1 MRKVLYALMGFLL
14 TFSAL
19 KADDFL
25 EEANETAPAHLNH
38 PMQDLNAIQGSF
50 FDKNRSKMS
59 NTLNID
65 YFQGQTYKIRLRY
78 AMATLLFFSKPISDF
93 VLGDKVGFDAKILES
108 NDRILLIKPL
118 QIGVD
123 SNISVIDNEGKI
135 FSFYVFST
143 TFTSSKHPNL
153 QVFIED
159 KNYYSNAFLKPQKEN
174 KEKENKEKE
183 NKEKENKEKENKE
196 NTLENAPTNN
206 KPLKEEK
213 EETKE
218 KEEETIT
225 IGDNTNAMK
234 IVKKDIQKGYKALKS
249 SQKKWYCL
257 WACSKKSKLSL
268 MPKEIFNDKQFTYFK
283 FDKRLALSKF
293 PVVYKVVDG
302 YDNPVNT
309 RIVGDYIIAEDVSAK
324 WTLRLGKDYLCIRFV
339 KRSKDE

>member
-1 MRKVLYALMGFLL
+1 MRKFLYALMGFLL
-14 TFSAL
+14 AFSAL

-25 EEANETAPAHLNH
+25 EEANETAPANPAHLNH

-123 SNISVIDNEGKI
+123 SNISVIDSEGKI

-174 KEKENKEKE
+174 KENKED
-183 NKEKENKEKENKE
+183 
-196 NTLENAPTNN
+196 TLENAPTNN

-213 EETKE
+213 EEA

-234 IVKKDIQKGYKALKS
+234 IIKKDIQKGYKALKS
-249 SQKKWYCL
+249 SQRKWYCL
-257 WACSKKSKLSL
+257 GICSKKSKLSL

-283 FDKRLALSKF
+283 FDKKLALSKF
-293 PVVYKVVDG
+293 PVIYKVVDG

-339 KRSKDE
+339 KRARDE

>member
-1 MRKVLYALMGFLL
+1 MRKFLYALMGFLL
-14 TFSAL
+14 AFSAL
-19 KADDFL
+19 RADDFL

-174 KEKENKEKE
+174 KE
-183 NKEKENKEKENKE
+183 

-213 EETKE
+213 EKTKE

-234 IVKKDIQKGYKALKS
+234 IIKKDIQKGYKALKS
-249 SQKKWYCL
+249 SQRKWYCL
-257 WACSKKSKLSL
+257 GICSKKSKLSL

-293 PVVYKVVDG
+293 PVIYKVVDG

-339 KRSKDE
+339 KRAKDE

>member
-1 MRKVLYALMGFLL
+1 MRKVLCTLVGFLL
-14 TFSAL
+14 VFSAL

-25 EEANETAPAHLNH
+25 EEANETAPTNLNH

-59 NTLNID
+59 NTLNVD

-123 SNISVIDNEGKI
+123 SNISVIDNEGKV

-159 KNYYSNAFLKPQKEN
+159 KNYYSNAFMKPQ
-174 KEKENKEKE
+174 
-183 NKEKENKEKENKE
+183 NKE
-196 NTLENAPTNN
+196 NTLENTPTNN

-218 KEEETIT
+218 EETII
-225 IGDNTNAMK
+225 IGDSTNAMK
-234 IVKKDIQKGYKALKS
+234 IVKKDIQRGYRALKS
-249 SQKKWYCL
+249 SQRKWYCL
-257 WACSKKSKLSL
+257 GICSKKSKLSL
-268 MPKEIFNDKQFTYFK
+268 MPEEIFNDKQFTYFK
-283 FDKRLALSKF
+283 FDKKLALSKF
-293 PVVYKVVDG
+293 PVIYKVVDG

-324 WTLRLGKDYLCIRFV
+324 WTLRLGKDYLCIRFI
-339 KRSKDE
+339 KKGKDE

>member
-1 MRKVLYALMGFLL
+1 MRKVLYALVGFLL
-14 TFSAL
+14 AFSAL

-25 EEANETAPAHLNH
+25 EEANETAPANLNH

-159 KNYYSNAFLKPQKEN
+159 KNYYSNAFMKPQNKEN
-174 KEKENKEKE
+174 N
-183 NKEKENKEKENKE
+183 KENKE

-218 KEEETIT
+218 KEEETII

-234 IVKKDIQKGYKALKS
+234 IVKKDIQKGYRALKS
-249 SQKKWYCL
+249 SQRKWYCL
-257 WACSKKSKLSL
+257 GICSKKSKPSL
-268 MPKEIFNDKQFTYFK
+268 MPEEIFNDKQFTYFK
-283 FDKRLALSKF
+283 FDKKLALSKF
-293 PVVYKVVDG
+293 PVIYKVVDG

-339 KRSKDE
+339 KKGKDE

>member
-1 MRKVLYALMGFLL
+1 MRKVLYALVGFLL
-14 TFSAL
+14 VFSVL

-25 EEANETAPAHLNH
+25 EEANETAPANLNH

-59 NTLNID
+59 NTLNVD

-159 KNYYSNAFLKPQKEN
+159 KNYYSNAFMKPQNKEN
-174 KEKENKEKE
+174 AL
-183 NKEKENKEKENKE
+183 E
-196 NTLENAPTNN
+196 NTLENTPTNN

-213 EETKE
+213 EET

-234 IVKKDIQKGYKALKS
+234 IVKKDIQKGYRALKS
-249 SQKKWYCL
+249 SQRKWYCL
-257 WACSKKSKLSL
+257 GICSKKSKLSL
-268 MPKEIFNDKQFTYFK
+268 MPEEIFNDKQFTYFK
-283 FDKRLALSKF
+283 FDKKLALSKF
-293 PVVYKVVDG
+293 PVIYKVVDG

-339 KRSKDE
+339 KKGKDE

>member
-1 MRKVLYALMGFLL
+1 MRKVLYALVGFLL
-14 TFSAL
+14 VFSTL

-25 EEANETAPAHLNH
+25 EEANETAPANLNH

-59 NTLNID
+59 NTLNVD

-123 SNISVIDNEGKI
+123 SNISVIDNEGKV

-143 TFTSSKHPNL
+143 TFTSSRHPNL

-159 KNYYSNAFLKPQKEN
+159 KNYYSNAFMKPQ
-174 KEKENKEKE
+174 
-183 NKEKENKEKENKE
+183 NKE
-196 NTLENAPTNN
+196 NTFEKALTNN

-213 EETKE
+213 EET

-234 IVKKDIQKGYKALKS
+234 IVKKDIQRGYRALKS
-249 SQKKWYCL
+249 SQRKWYCL
-257 WACSKKSKLSL
+257 GICSKKSKLSL
-268 MPKEIFNDKQFTYFK
+268 MPEEIFNDKQFTYFK
-283 FDKRLALSKF
+283 FDKKLALSKF
-293 PVVYKVVDG
+293 PVIYKVVDG

-324 WTLRLGKDYLCIRFV
+324 WTLRLGKDYLCIRFI
-339 KRSKDE
+339 KKGKDE

>member
-14 TFSAL
+14 AFSAL
-19 KADDFL
+19 RADDFL

-159 KNYYSNAFLKPQKEN
+159 KNYYSNAFMKPQ
-174 KEKENKEKE
+174 
-183 NKEKENKEKENKE
+183 NKE

-206 KPLKEEK
+206 KPLKEEPLKEEK

-234 IVKKDIQKGYKALKS
+234 IVKKDIQKGYRALKS
-249 SQKKWYCL
+249 SQRKWYCL
-257 WACSKKSKLSL
+257 GICSKKSKLSL
-268 MPKEIFNDKQFTYFK
+268 MPEEIFNDKQFTYFK
-283 FDKRLALSKF
+283 FDKKLALSKF
-293 PVVYKVVDG
+293 PVIYKVVDG

-339 KRSKDE
+339 KKGKDE

>member
-14 TFSAL
+14 AFSAL

-123 SNISVIDNEGKI
+123 SNISVIDNEGKV

-159 KNYYSNAFLKPQKEN
+159 KNYYSNAFMKPQ
-174 KEKENKEKE
+174 
-183 NKEKENKEKENKE
+183 NKE

-234 IVKKDIQKGYKALKS
+234 IVKKDIQKGYRALKS
-249 SQKKWYCL
+249 SQRKWYCL
-257 WACSKKSKLSL
+257 WICSKKSKLSL
-268 MPKEIFNDKQFTYFK
+268 MPEEIFNDKQFTYFK
-283 FDKRLALSKF
+283 FDKKLALSKF
-293 PVVYKVVDG
+293 PVIYKVVDG

-339 KRSKDE
+339 KKGKDE

>member
-1 MRKVLYALMGFLL
+1 MRKVLWILMGFLL
-14 TFSAL
+14 TFSVL

-123 SNISVIDNEGKI
+123 SNISVIDSEGKI

-174 KEKENKEKE
+174 KE
-183 NKEKENKEKENKE
+183 

-206 KPLKEEK
+206 KPLKEETLKEEKEETLKEEK

-249 SQKKWYCL
+249 SQRKWYCL

-293 PVVYKVVDG
+293 PVIYKVVDG

-324 WTLRLGKDYLCIRFV
+324 WTLRLGKDYLCIRFI
-339 KRSKDE
+339 KKGKDE

>member
-1 MRKVLYALMGFLL
+1 MRKVLYALVGFLL
-14 TFSAL
+14 VFSTL

-25 EEANETAPAHLNH
+25 EEANETAPANLNH

-59 NTLNID
+59 NTLNVD

-159 KNYYSNAFLKPQKEN
+159 KNYYSNAFMKPQ
-174 KEKENKEKE
+174 
-183 NKEKENKEKENKE
+183 NKE
-196 NTLENAPTNN
+196 NTFEKAPTNNN

-213 EETKE
+213 EGT

-234 IVKKDIQKGYKALKS
+234 IVKKDIQKGYRALKS
-249 SQKKWYCL
+249 SQRKWYCL
-257 WACSKKSKLSL
+257 GICSKKSKLSL
-268 MPKEIFNDKQFTYFK
+268 MPEEIFNDKQFTYFK
-283 FDKRLALSKF
+283 FDKKLALSKF
-293 PVVYKVVDG
+293 PVIYKVVDG

-339 KRSKDE
+339 KKGKDE

>member
-1 MRKVLYALMGFLL
+1 MRKVLCTLVGFLL
-14 TFSAL
+14 VSSAL

-25 EEANETAPAHLNH
+25 EEANETAPANLNH

-59 NTLNID
+59 NTLNVD

-159 KNYYSNAFLKPQKEN
+159 KNYYSNAFMKPQTQ
-174 KEKENKEKE
+174 
-183 NKEKENKEKENKE
+183 E
-196 NTLENAPTNN
+196 NTLEKAPTNN
-206 KPLKEEK
+206 KPLK

-225 IGDNTNAMK
+225 IGDSTNAMK
-234 IVKKDIQKGYKALKS
+234 IVKKDIQKGYRALKS
-249 SQKKWYCL
+249 SQRKWYCL
-257 WACSKKSKLSL
+257 GICSKKSKLSL
-268 MPKEIFNDKQFTYFK
+268 MPEEIFNDKQFTYFK
-283 FDKRLALSKF
+283 FDKKLAFSKF
-293 PVVYKVVDG
+293 PVIYKVVDG

-339 KRSKDE
+339 KRGKDE

>member
-14 TFSAL
+14 AFSAL
-19 KADDFL
+19 RADDFL
-25 EEANETAPAHLNH
+25 EEANETAPVHLNH

-153 QVFIED
+153 QVFIDD
-159 KNYYSNAFLKPQKEN
+159 KNYYFNAFMKPQ
-174 KEKENKEKE
+174 
-183 NKEKENKEKENKE
+183 NKE

-213 EETKE
+213 EET

-234 IVKKDIQKGYKALKS
+234 IVKKDIQKGYRALKS
-249 SQKKWYCL
+249 SQRKWYCL
-257 WACSKKSKLSL
+257 GICSKKSKPSL
-268 MPKEIFNDKQFTYFK
+268 MPEEIFNDKQFTYFK
-283 FDKRLALSKF
+283 FDKKLALSKF

-339 KRSKDE
+339 KKGKDE

>member
-1 MRKVLYALMGFLL
+1 MRKVLCTLVGFLL
-14 TFSAL
+14 VFSAL

-25 EEANETAPAHLNH
+25 EEANETAPANLNH

-50 FDKNRSKMS
+50 FDKNHSKMS
-59 NTLNID
+59 NTLNVD

-123 SNISVIDNEGKI
+123 SNISVIDNEGKV

-159 KNYYSNAFLKPQKEN
+159 KNYYSNAFMKPQ
-174 KEKENKEKE
+174 
-183 NKEKENKEKENKE
+183 NKE

-206 KPLKEEK
+206 NKPLKEEK
-213 EETKE
+213 EET

-234 IVKKDIQKGYKALKS
+234 IVKKDIQKGYRALKS
-249 SQKKWYCL
+249 SQRKWYCL
-257 WACSKKSKLSL
+257 WICSKKSKLSL
-268 MPKEIFNDKQFTYFK
+268 MPEEIFNDKQFTYFK
-283 FDKRLALSKF
+283 FDKKLALSKF
-293 PVVYKVVDG
+293 PVIYKVVDG

-324 WTLRLGKDYLCIRFV
+324 WTLRLGKDYLCIRFI
-339 KRSKDE
+339 KKGKDE

>member
-1 MRKVLYALMGFLL
+1 MRKVLYALVGFLL
-14 TFSAL
+14 AFSAL
-19 KADDFL
+19 RADDFL
-25 EEANETAPAHLNH
+25 EEANETAPANLNH

-159 KNYYSNAFLKPQKEN
+159 KNYYSNAFMKPQ
-174 KEKENKEKE
+174 
-183 NKEKENKEKENKE
+183 NKE
-196 NTLENAPTNN
+196 NALENTPTNN
-206 KPLKEEK
+206 KPLKEEPLKEEK

-218 KEEETIT
+218 KEEETII

-234 IVKKDIQKGYKALKS
+234 IVKKDIQKGYRALKS
-249 SQKKWYCL
+249 SQRKWYCL
-257 WACSKKSKLSL
+257 GICSKKSKLSL

-293 PVVYKVVDG
+293 PVIYKVVDG

-309 RIVGDYIIAEDVSAK
+309 RIVGDYIIAEDVSTK

-339 KRSKDE
+339 KKAKDE

>member
-1 MRKVLYALMGFLL
+1 MRKVLCALVGFLL
-14 TFSAL
+14 ASSAL

-25 EEANETAPAHLNH
+25 EEANETAPVNLNH

-123 SNISVIDNEGKI
+123 SNISVIDNEGKV

-159 KNYYSNAFLKPQKEN
+159 KNYYSNAFMKPQ
-174 KEKENKEKE
+174 
-183 NKEKENKEKENKE
+183 NKE
-196 NTLENAPTNN
+196 NALENALENTPKNN

-213 EETKE
+213 EET

-234 IVKKDIQKGYKALKS
+234 IVKKDIQKGYRALKS
-249 SQKKWYCL
+249 FQRKWYCL
-257 WACSKKSKLSL
+257 WICSKKSKLSL

-283 FDKRLALSKF
+283 FDKKLALSKF
-293 PVVYKVVDG
+293 PVIYKVVDG

-324 WTLRLGKDYLCIRFV
+324 WTLRLGKDYLCIRFI
-339 KRSKDE
+339 KKGKDE

>member
-1 MRKVLYALMGFLL
+1 MRKFLYALMGFLL
-14 TFSAL
+14 VSSAL

-25 EEANETAPAHLNH
+25 EEANETAPANLNH

-159 KNYYSNAFLKPQKEN
+159 KNYYSNAFMKPQ
-174 KEKENKEKE
+174 
-183 NKEKENKEKENKE
+183 NKE
-196 NTLENAPTNN
+196 NALEKVPTNN

-213 EETKE
+213 EET

-234 IVKKDIQKGYKALKS
+234 IVKKDIQRGYRALKS
-249 SQKKWYCL
+249 SQRKWYCL
-257 WACSKKSKLSL
+257 GICSKKSKLSL
-268 MPKEIFNDKQFTYFK
+268 MPEEIFNDKQFTYFK
-283 FDKRLALSKF
+283 FDKKLALSKF
-293 PVVYKVVDG
+293 PVIYKVVDG

-324 WTLRLGKDYLCIRFV
+324 WTLRLGKDYLCIRFI
-339 KRSKDE
+339 KKGKDE

>member
-1 MRKVLYALMGFLL
+1 MRKVLYTLMGFLL
-14 TFSAL
+14 AFSAL

-25 EEANETAPAHLNH
+25 EEANVKTAPTNLNH

-123 SNISVIDNEGKI
+123 SNISVIDSEGKI

-153 QVFIED
+153 QVFIDD
-159 KNYYSNAFLKPQKEN
+159 KNYYSNAFMKPQNKEN
-174 KEKENKEKE
+174 N
-183 NKEKENKEKENKE
+183 KENKE
-196 NTLENAPTNN
+196 NTFENAPTNN
-206 KPLKEEK
+206 KPLKEER
-213 EETKE
+213 EET

-234 IVKKDIQKGYKALKS
+234 IVKKDIQKGYRALKS
-249 SQKKWYCL
+249 SQRKWYCL
-257 WACSKKSKLSL
+257 GICSKKSKPSL
-268 MPKEIFNDKQFTYFK
+268 MPEEIFNDKQFTYFK
-283 FDKRLALSKF
+283 FDKKLALSKF
-293 PVVYKVVDG
+293 PVIYKVVDG
-302 YDNPVNT
+302 YDSPVNT

-339 KRSKDE
+339 KKGKDE

>member
-1 MRKVLYALMGFLL
+1 MRKVLYALVGFLL
-14 TFSAL
+14 VFSAL
-19 KADDFL
+19 KSDDFL
-25 EEANETAPAHLNH
+25 EEANETAPANLNH

-59 NTLNID
+59 NTLNVD

-159 KNYYSNAFLKPQKEN
+159 KNYYSNAFMKPQ
-174 KEKENKEKE
+174 
-183 NKEKENKEKENKE
+183 NKE
-196 NTLENAPTNN
+196 NALEKAPTNNN

-213 EETKE
+213 EET

-234 IVKKDIQKGYKALKS
+234 IVKKDIQKGYRALKS
-249 SQKKWYCL
+249 SQRKWYCL
-257 WACSKKSKLSL
+257 GICSKKSKLSL
-268 MPKEIFNDKQFTYFK
+268 MPEEIFNDKQFTYFK
-283 FDKRLALSKF
+283 FDKKLALSKF
-293 PVVYKVVDG
+293 PVIYKVVDG

-324 WTLRLGKDYLCIRFV
+324 WTLRLGKDYLCIRFI
-339 KRSKDE
+339 KKGKDE

>member
-1 MRKVLYALMGFLL
+1 MRKVLCTLVGFLL
-14 TFSAL
+14 AFSTL

-25 EEANETAPAHLNH
+25 EEANETAPANLNH

-59 NTLNID
+59 NTLNVD

-159 KNYYSNAFLKPQKEN
+159 KNYYSNAFMKPQ
-174 KEKENKEKE
+174 
-183 NKEKENKEKENKE
+183 NKE
-196 NTLENAPTNN
+196 NTLEKVPTNNN

-213 EETKE
+213 EET

-234 IVKKDIQKGYKALKS
+234 IVKKDIQKGYRALKS
-249 SQKKWYCL
+249 SQRKWYCL
-257 WACSKKSKLSL
+257 GICSKKSKLSL
-268 MPKEIFNDKQFTYFK
+268 MPEEIFNDKQFTYFK
-283 FDKRLALSKF
+283 FDKKLALSKF
-293 PVVYKVVDG
+293 PVIYKVVDG

-324 WTLRLGKDYLCIRFV
+324 WTLRLGKDYLCIRFI
-339 KRSKDE
+339 KKGKDE

>member
-1 MRKVLYALMGFLL
+1 MRKVLYALVGFLL
-14 TFSAL
+14 VFSAL

-25 EEANETAPAHLNH
+25 EEANETAPTNLNH

-59 NTLNID
+59 NTLNVD

-123 SNISVIDNEGKI
+123 SNISVIDNESKV

-159 KNYYSNAFLKPQKEN
+159 KNYYSNAFMKSQ
-174 KEKENKEKE
+174 
-183 NKEKENKEKENKE
+183 NKE

-234 IVKKDIQKGYKALKS
+234 IVKKDIQKGYRALKS
-249 SQKKWYCL
+249 SQRKWYCL
-257 WACSKKSKLSL
+257 GICSKKSKLSL
-268 MPKEIFNDKQFTYFK
+268 MPEEVFNDKQFTYFK
-283 FDKRLALSKF
+283 FDKKLALSKF
-293 PVVYKVVDG
+293 PVIYKVVDG

-324 WTLRLGKDYLCIRFV
+324 WTLRLGKDYLCIRFI
-339 KRSKDE
+339 KKGKDE

>member
-1 MRKVLYALMGFLL
+1 MRKVLYALVGFLL

-25 EEANETAPAHLNH
+25 EEANETAPLNLNH

-59 NTLNID
+59 NTLNVD

-159 KNYYSNAFLKPQKEN
+159 KNYYSNAFMKPQ
-174 KEKENKEKE
+174 
-183 NKEKENKEKENKE
+183 NKE
-196 NTLENAPTNN
+196 NTLEKALTNN

-213 EETKE
+213 EET

-234 IVKKDIQKGYKALKS
+234 IVKKDIQKGYRALKS
-249 SQKKWYCL
+249 SQRKWYCL
-257 WACSKKSKLSL
+257 WICSKKSKLSL
-268 MPKEIFNDKQFTYFK
+268 MPEEIFNDKQFTYFK
-283 FDKRLALSKF
+283 FDKKLALSKF
-293 PVVYKVVDG
+293 PVIYKVVDG

-339 KRSKDE
+339 KKGKDE

>member
-1 MRKVLYALMGFLL
+1 MRKVLYALVGFLL
-14 TFSAL
+14 VFSAL
-19 KADDFL
+19 RADDFL
-25 EEANETAPAHLNH
+25 EEANETAPANLNH

-123 SNISVIDNEGKI
+123 SNISVIDNEGKV

-159 KNYYSNAFLKPQKEN
+159 KNYYSNAFLKPQKKN
-174 KEKENKEKE
+174 KK
-183 NKEKENKEKENKE
+183 KENKE

-218 KEEETIT
+218 EETIT

-234 IVKKDIQKGYKALKS
+234 IVKKDIQKGYRALKS
-249 SQKKWYCL
+249 SQRKWYCL
-257 WACSKKSKLSL
+257 WICSKKSKLSL
-268 MPKEIFNDKQFTYFK
+268 MPEEIFNDKQFTYFK
-283 FDKRLALSKF
+283 FDKKLALSKF
-293 PVVYKVVDG
+293 PVIYKVVDG

-324 WTLRLGKDYLCIRFV
+324 WTLRLGKDYLCIRFI
-339 KRSKDE
+339 KKAKDE

>member
-1 MRKVLYALMGFLL
+1 MRKVLWILVGFLL
-14 TFSAL
+14 AFSAL

-25 EEANETAPAHLNH
+25 EEANETAPTNLNH

-50 FDKNRSKMS
+50 FDKNRSNMS

-159 KNYYSNAFLKPQKEN
+159 KSYYSNAFMKPQKE
-174 KEKENKEKE
+174 
-183 NKEKENKEKENKE
+183 KE
-196 NTLENAPTNN
+196 NTLENAQKNN
-206 KPLKEEK
+206 KKEEK

-225 IGDNTNAMK
+225 IGDHTNAVK
-234 IVKKDIQKGYKALKS
+234 IVKKDIQKGYRALKS
-249 SQKKWYCL
+249 SQRKWYCL
-257 WACSKKSKLSL
+257 GICSKKSKPSL
-268 MPKEIFNDKQFTYFK
+268 MPEEIFNDKQFTYFK
-283 FDKRLALSKF
+283 FDKKLALSKF
-293 PVVYKVVDG
+293 PVIYKVVDG

-324 WTLRLGKDYLCIRFV
+324 WTLRLGKDYLCIRFI
-339 KRSKDE
+339 KKGKDE

>member
-1 MRKVLYALMGFLL
+1 MRQVLYALMGFLL
-14 TFSAL
+14 AFSAL
-19 KADDFL
+19 RADNFL
-25 EEANETAPAHLNH
+25 EEANETAPAHLSH

-123 SNISVIDNEGKI
+123 SNISVIDSEGKI

-159 KNYYSNAFLKPQKEN
+159 KNYYSNAFIKPQ
-174 KEKENKEKE
+174 
-183 NKEKENKEKENKE
+183 KENKEKENKE

-206 KPLKEEK
+206 KPLKEEPLK
-213 EETKE
+213 EEPLKEE

-234 IVKKDIQKGYKALKS
+234 IIKKDIQKGYRALKS
-249 SQKKWYCL
+249 SQRKWYCL
-257 WACSKKSKLSL
+257 GICSKKSKLSL
-268 MPKEIFNDKQFTYFK
+268 MPEEIFNDKQFTYFK
-283 FDKRLALSKF
+283 FDKKLALSKF
-293 PVVYKVVDG
+293 PVIYKVVDG

-339 KRSKDE
+339 KKGKDE

>member
-1 MRKVLYALMGFLL
+1 MRKVLCTLVGFLL
-14 TFSAL
+14 VFSAL

-25 EEANETAPAHLNH
+25 EEANETAPANLNH

-59 NTLNID
+59 NTLNVD

-123 SNISVIDNEGKI
+123 SNISVIDNEGKV

-159 KNYYSNAFLKPQKEN
+159 KNYYSNAFMKPQIQ
-174 KEKENKEKE
+174 
-183 NKEKENKEKENKE
+183 E
-196 NTLENAPTNN
+196 NTLENTPKNN

-213 EETKE
+213 EET

-234 IVKKDIQKGYKALKS
+234 IVKKDIQKGYRALKS
-249 SQKKWYCL
+249 SQRKWYCL
-257 WACSKKSKLSL
+257 GICSKKSKLSL
-268 MPKEIFNDKQFTYFK
+268 MPEEIFNDKQFTYFK
-283 FDKRLALSKF
+283 FDKKLALSKF
-293 PVVYKVVDG
+293 PVIYKVVDG

-324 WTLRLGKDYLCIRFV
+324 WTLRLGKDYLCIRFI
-339 KRSKDE
+339 KKGKDE

>member
-1 MRKVLYALMGFLL
+1 MRKFLYALMGFLL
-14 TFSAL
+14 AFSAL

-25 EEANETAPAHLNH
+25 EEANETAPANLNH

-65 YFQGQTYKIRLRY
+65 YSQGQTYKIRLRY

-123 SNISVIDNEGKI
+123 SNISVIDSEGKI

-159 KNYYSNAFLKPQKEN
+159 KNYYSNAFMKPQ
-174 KEKENKEKE
+174 
-183 NKEKENKEKENKE
+183 NKE

-206 KPLKEEK
+206 KPLKEEPLKEEK

-249 SQKKWYCL
+249 SQRKWYCL
-257 WACSKKSKLSL
+257 GICSKKSKLSL

-293 PVVYKVVDG
+293 PVIYKVVDG

-339 KRSKDE
+339 KKAKDE

>member
-14 TFSAL
+14 AFSAL

-25 EEANETAPAHLNH
+25 EEANETAPANLNH

-59 NTLNID
+59 NTLNVD

-159 KNYYSNAFLKPQKEN
+159 KNYYSNAFMKPQ
-174 KEKENKEKE
+174 
-183 NKEKENKEKENKE
+183 NKE
-196 NTLENAPTNN
+196 NALENAPTNDN
-206 KPLKEEK
+206 KPLKEEPLKVGK

-249 SQKKWYCL
+249 SQRKWYCL
-257 WACSKKSKLSL
+257 GICSKKSKLSL

-293 PVVYKVVDG
+293 PVIYKVVDG

-309 RIVGDYIIAEDVSAK
+309 RIVGDYIIAEDISAK

-339 KRSKDE
+339 KKAKDE

>member
-1 MRKVLYALMGFLL
+1 MRKVLYALVGFLL
-14 TFSAL
+14 AFSAL

-25 EEANETAPAHLNH
+25 EEANETAPANLNH

-59 NTLNID
+59 NTLNVD

-123 SNISVIDNEGKI
+123 SNISVIDNEGKV

-159 KNYYSNAFLKPQKEN
+159 KNYYSNAFMKPQ
-174 KEKENKEKE
+174 
-183 NKEKENKEKENKE
+183 NKE
-196 NTLENAPTNN
+196 NTLEKAPTKNN

-213 EETKE
+213 EET

-225 IGDNTNAMK
+225 IGDNTNAMR
-234 IVKKDIQKGYKALKS
+234 IVKKDIQKGYRALKS
-249 SQKKWYCL
+249 SQRKWYCL
-257 WACSKKSKLSL
+257 GICSKKSKPSL
-268 MPKEIFNDKQFTYFK
+268 MPEEIFNDKQFTYFK
-283 FDKRLALSKF
+283 FDKKLALSKF
-293 PVVYKVVDG
+293 PVIYKVVDG

-339 KRSKDE
+339 KKGKDE

>member
-1 MRKVLYALMGFLL
+1 MRKVLYALVGFLL
-14 TFSAL
+14 AFSVL

-25 EEANETAPAHLNH
+25 EEANETAPANLNH

-174 KEKENKEKE
+174 KE
-183 NKEKENKEKENKE
+183 

-206 KPLKEEK
+206 KPLKEETLKEEK

-249 SQKKWYCL
+249 SQRKWYCL

-339 KRSKDE
+339 KRAKDE

>member
-1 MRKVLYALMGFLL
+1 MRKVLYALVGFLL
-14 TFSAL
+14 AFSAL

-25 EEANETAPAHLNH
+25 EEANETAPANLNH

-59 NTLNID
+59 NTLNVD

-123 SNISVIDNEGKI
+123 SNISVIDNEGKV

-159 KNYYSNAFLKPQKEN
+159 KNYYSNAFMKPQIQ
-174 KEKENKEKE
+174 
-183 NKEKENKEKENKE
+183 E
-196 NTLENAPTNN
+196 NTFEKALTNN

-213 EETKE
+213 EET

-234 IVKKDIQKGYKALKS
+234 IVKKDIQRGYRALKS
-249 SQKKWYCL
+249 SQRKWYCL
-257 WACSKKSKLSL
+257 GICSKKSKLSL
-268 MPKEIFNDKQFTYFK
+268 MPEEIFNDKQFTYFK
-283 FDKRLALSKF
+283 FDKKLALSKF

-324 WTLRLGKDYLCIRFV
+324 WTLRLGKDYLCIRFI
-339 KRSKDE
+339 KKGKDE

>member
-1 MRKVLYALMGFLL
+1 MRKVLYALVGFLL
-14 TFSAL
+14 AFSAL

-25 EEANETAPAHLNH
+25 EEANETAPANLNH

-153 QVFIED
+153 QVFIDD
-159 KNYYSNAFLKPQKEN
+159 KNYYSNAFMKPQ
-174 KEKENKEKE
+174 
-183 NKEKENKEKENKE
+183 NKE
-196 NTLENAPTNN
+196 NALENTLTNDN
-206 KPLKEEK
+206 KPLKEEPLKVGK

-225 IGDNTNAMK
+225 IGDNTNAMT
-234 IVKKDIQKGYKALKS
+234 IVKKDIQKGYRVLKS
-249 SQKKWYCL
+249 SQRKWYCL
-257 WACSKKSKLSL
+257 GICSKKSKLSL
-268 MPKEIFNDKQFTYFK
+268 MPEEIFNDKQFTYFK
-283 FDKRLALSKF
+283 FDKKLALSKF

-324 WTLRLGKDYLCIRFV
+324 WTLRLGKDYLCIRFI
-339 KRSKDE
+339 KKGKDE

>member
-14 TFSAL
+14 AFSAL

-159 KNYYSNAFLKPQKEN
+159 KNYYSNAFLKPQ
-174 KEKENKEKE
+174 
-183 NKEKENKEKENKE
+183 NKE
-196 NTLENAPTNN
+196 NALENAPINN
-206 KPLKEEK
+206 KPLKEKK

-218 KEEETIT
+218 KEETIT
-225 IGDNTNAMK
+225 IGDNTNAMT

-249 SQKKWYCL
+249 SQRKWYCL
-257 WACSKKSKLSL
+257 GICSKKSKLSL

-293 PVVYKVVDG
+293 PVIYKVVDG

-309 RIVGDYIIAEDVSAK
+309 RIVGDYIIAEDVSTK

-339 KRSKDE
+339 KKAKDE

>member
-1 MRKVLYALMGFLL
+1 MRKVLYALVGFLL
-14 TFSAL
+14 VFSVL

-25 EEANETAPAHLNH
+25 EEANETAPANLNH

-59 NTLNID
+59 NTLNVD

-159 KNYYSNAFLKPQKEN
+159 KNYYSNAFMKPQ
-174 KEKENKEKE
+174 
-183 NKEKENKEKENKE
+183 NKE

-213 EETKE
+213 EET

-234 IVKKDIQKGYKALKS
+234 IVKKDIQKGYRALKS
-249 SQKKWYCL
+249 SQRKWYCL
-257 WACSKKSKLSL
+257 GICSKKSKLSL
-268 MPKEIFNDKQFTYFK
+268 MPEEIFNDKQFTYFK
-283 FDKRLALSKF
+283 FDKKLALSKF
-293 PVVYKVVDG
+293 PVIYKVVDG

-324 WTLRLGKDYLCIRFV
+324 WTLRLGKDYLCIRFI
-339 KRSKDE
+339 KKGKDE

>member
-14 TFSAL
+14 AFSAL

-159 KNYYSNAFLKPQKEN
+159 KNYYSNAFLKPQ
-174 KEKENKEKE
+174 
-183 NKEKENKEKENKE
+183 NKE
-196 NTLENAPTNN
+196 NALENTLTNDN
-206 KPLKEEK
+206 KPLKEEPLKEEK
-213 EETKE
+213 EEAKA
-218 KEEETIT
+218 KEEETII

-249 SQKKWYCL
+249 SQRKWYCL
-257 WACSKKSKLSL
+257 GICSKKSKLSL

-293 PVVYKVVDG
+293 PVIYKVVDG

-339 KRSKDE
+339 KKGKDE

>member
-1 MRKVLYALMGFLL
+1 MRKVLYALVGFLL
-14 TFSAL
+14 VSSAL

-25 EEANETAPAHLNH
+25 EEANETAPANLNH

-59 NTLNID
+59 NTLNVD

-123 SNISVIDNEGKI
+123 SNISVIDNEGKV

-159 KNYYSNAFLKPQKEN
+159 KNYYSNAFMKPQ
-174 KEKENKEKE
+174 
-183 NKEKENKEKENKE
+183 NKE
-196 NTLENAPTNN
+196 NTFEKALTNN

-218 KEEETIT
+218 EEIIT

-234 IVKKDIQKGYKALKS
+234 IVKKDIQKGYRALKS
-249 SQKKWYCL
+249 SQRKWYCL
-257 WACSKKSKLSL
+257 GICSKKSKLSL
-268 MPKEIFNDKQFTYFK
+268 MPEEIFNDKQFTYFK
-283 FDKRLALSKF
+283 FDKKLALSKF
-293 PVVYKVVDG
+293 PVIYKVVDG

-324 WTLRLGKDYLCIRFV
+324 WTLRLGKDYLCIRFI
-339 KRSKDE
+339 KKGKDE

>member
-14 TFSAL
+14 TFSVL

-123 SNISVIDNEGKI
+123 SNISAIDSEGKI

-174 KEKENKEKE
+174 KE
-183 NKEKENKEKENKE
+183 

-213 EETKE
+213 EKTKE

-234 IVKKDIQKGYKALKS
+234 IIKKDIQKGYKALKS
-249 SQKKWYCL
+249 SQRKWYCL

-309 RIVGDYIIAEDVSAK
+309 RIVGDYIIAEDVSTK

-339 KRSKDE
+339 KRGRDE

>member
-1 MRKVLYALMGFLL
+1 MRKVLYALVGFLL
-14 TFSAL
+14 VFSAL

-25 EEANETAPAHLNH
+25 EEANETAPANLNH

-123 SNISVIDNEGKI
+123 SNISVIDNEGKV

-159 KNYYSNAFLKPQKEN
+159 KNYYSNAFMKPQIQ
-174 KEKENKEKE
+174 
-183 NKEKENKEKENKE
+183 E
-196 NTLENAPTNN
+196 NTLENAPTNNN

-213 EETKE
+213 EET

-234 IVKKDIQKGYKALKS
+234 IVKKDIQKGYRALKS
-249 SQKKWYCL
+249 SQRKWYCL
-257 WACSKKSKLSL
+257 GICSKKSKLSL
-268 MPKEIFNDKQFTYFK
+268 MPEEIFNDKQFTYFK
-283 FDKRLALSKF
+283 FDKKLALSKF
-293 PVVYKVVDG
+293 PVIYKVVDG

-339 KRSKDE
+339 KKGKDE

>member
-1 MRKVLYALMGFLL
+1 MRKFLYALMGFLL

-19 KADDFL
+19 RADDFL

-123 SNISVIDNEGKI
+123 SNISVIDSEGKI

-174 KEKENKEKE
+174 KEKENKE
-183 NKEKENKEKENKE
+183 

-206 KPLKEEK
+206 KPLKEEPLK
-213 EETKE
+213 EE
-218 KEEETIT
+218 KEEETII
-225 IGDNTNAMK
+225 IGDNTNAMT
-234 IVKKDIQKGYKALKS
+234 IIKKDIQKGYKALKS
-249 SQKKWYCL
+249 SQRKWYCL
-257 WACSKKSKLSL
+257 GICSKKSKPSL

-293 PVVYKVVDG
+293 PVIYKVVDG

-309 RIVGDYIIAEDVSAK
+309 RIVGDYIIAEDVSTK

-339 KRSKDE
+339 KKAKDE

>member
-1 MRKVLYALMGFLL
+1 MRKFLYALMGFLL

-159 KNYYSNAFLKPQKEN
+159 KNYYSNAFIKPQKEN
-174 KEKENKEKE
+174 KENAL
-183 NKEKENKEKENKE
+183 E
-196 NTLENAPTNN
+196 NTPTNN
-206 KPLKEEK
+206 KPLKEEPLKEEK

-249 SQKKWYCL
+249 SQRKWYCL
-257 WACSKKSKLSL
+257 GICSKKSKLSL

-283 FDKRLALSKF
+283 FDKKLALSKF
-293 PVVYKVVDG
+293 PVIYKVVDG

-309 RIVGDYIIAEDVSAK
+309 RIVGDYIIAEDVSTK

-339 KRSKDE
+339 KRAKDE

>member
-1 MRKVLYALMGFLL
+1 MRKFLYALMGFLL
-14 TFSAL
+14 AFSAL

-25 EEANETAPAHLNH
+25 EEANETAPANPAHLNH

-123 SNISVIDNEGKI
+123 SNISVIDSEGKI

-159 KNYYSNAFLKPQKEN
+159 KNYYSNAFLKPQ
-174 KEKENKEKE
+174 
-183 NKEKENKEKENKE
+183 NKE
-196 NTLENAPTNN
+196 NVLENALENTPTNN
-206 KPLKEEK
+206 KPLKEKK

-249 SQKKWYCL
+249 SQRKWYCL
-257 WACSKKSKLSL
+257 GICSKKSKPSL
-268 MPKEIFNDKQFTYFK
+268 MPEEIFNDKQFTYFK

-293 PVVYKVVDG
+293 PVIYKVVDG

-324 WTLRLGKDYLCIRFV
+324 WTLRMGKDYLCIRFV
-339 KRSKDE
+339 KKAKDE